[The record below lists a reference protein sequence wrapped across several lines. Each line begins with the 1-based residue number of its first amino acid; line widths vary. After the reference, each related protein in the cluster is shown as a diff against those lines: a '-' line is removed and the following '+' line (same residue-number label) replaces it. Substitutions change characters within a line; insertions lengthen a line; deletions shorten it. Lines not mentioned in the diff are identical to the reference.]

1 MAENFPSVEK
11 ETDIQIQESLKVPN
25 KMNPKRWRYS
35 IMSSMSRVKDKESI
49 LKAAREN
56 QLVTYKGTPYD
67 YHQIFQQQLC
77 RQELSSMT
85 YQKCWKEKKKKKLQ
99 PKILCPAKLSFRI
112 EGVIKR
118 FPETQKLKEF
128 IATRQA
134 IQEMLKGLFQPKKEK
149 DTTRKAYKST
159 SLTDKGKY
167 VVKFRIH

>member
-1 MAENFPSVEK
+1 M
-11 ETDIQIQESLKVPN
+11 LK
-25 KMNPKRWRYS
+25 R
-35 IMSSMSRVKDKESI
+35 
-49 LKAAREN
+49 
-56 QLVTYKGTPYD
+56 
-67 YHQIFQQQLC
+67 
-77 RQELSSMT
+77 
-85 YQKCWKEKKKKKLQ
+85 KKNKLQ
-99 PKILCPAKLSFRI
+99 PKLLCPAKLSFRI

-159 SLTDKGKY
+159 ILTDKGKY